1 MKYIYSPL
9 LSTWV
14 LLDLASPPC
23 DLYFDAA
30 KKSLFEHC
38 ILSAA
43 GSYDLPMWQNGNF
56 YSVRYLNTKY
66 STKYNTDQTFLMIFA
81 YSKAN

>member
-1 MKYIYSPL
+1 M
-9 LSTWV
+9 
-14 LLDLASPPC
+14 DLRVDLVSPPC

-43 GSYDLPMWQNGNF
+43 GSYDLSMAKLKSLF
-56 YSVRYLNTKY
+56 S
-66 STKYNTDQTFLMIFA
+66 LMIKIF
-81 YSKAN
+81 YFSNPVFW

>member
-30 KKSLFEHC
+30 KSLCLSIAFYLLLLVLMI
-38 ILSAA
+38 IL
-43 GSYDLPMWQNGNF
+43 WQNGSF
-56 YSVRYLNTKY
+56 YSVRNLR
-66 STKYNTDQTFLMIFA
+66 LV
-81 YSKAN
+81 

>member
-43 GSYDLPMWQNGNF
+43 AGSYDL
-56 YSVRYLNTKY
+56 SVTKL
-66 STKYNTDQTFLMIFA
+66 KFLFSPMIFK
-81 YSKAN
+81 SP

>member
-1 MKYIYSPL
+1 MKYVYSPL

-14 LLDLASPPC
+14 LLNLASPPC

-43 GSYDLPMWQNGNF
+43 AGSYDHPVAKW
-56 YSVRYLNTKY
+56 K
-66 STKYNTDQTFLMIFA
+66 FLFR
-81 YSKAN
+81 

>member
-43 GSYDLPMWQNGNF
+43 AAAAGSYDHPVAKWI
-56 YSVRYLNTKY
+56 
-66 STKYNTDQTFLMIFA
+66 FLFG
-81 YSKAN
+81 